1 MGTEQFV
8 GTWKLVSF
16 ELRTST
22 GRVIYPYSQDAV
34 GILMYDAHGNM
45 NGQTM
50 RPGRPAFASGD
61 LMRGTPEEIKAAF
74 EGFLGYFGTYEV
86 HEEEGTVIH
95 HVTGSVFP
103 NYVGENQVRFFQFSG
118 NRLSLSIP
126 PIQAGGATL
135 TGVVVWERI

>member
-16 ELRTST
+16 EFRTST
-22 GRVIYPYSQDAV
+22 GRVFYPYSQDAF

-45 NGQTM
+45 NGQIM
-50 RPGRPAFASGD
+50 RPDRPAFASGD

-74 EGFLGYFGTYEV
+74 EGFVGYFGTYEV
-86 HEEEGTVIH
+86 HEEEGAVIH
-95 HVTGSVFP
+95 HVTDSVFP

-118 NRLSLSIP
+118 NRLSLSTP
-126 PIQAGGATL
+126 PIQAGGVTL
-135 TGVVVWERI
+135 TGVIVWERI